1 MQRLKSEVNQL
12 TSEKLQIDSD
22 LQQRNK
28 LEEDKAKLLSEN
40 DQYDKEITVHTDC
53 IIVKVN
59 SCLCFSFFW
68 KHSIKHACR
77 MTFELSIHIYNMYMH
92 LFL

>member
-1 MQRLKSEVNQL
+1 MDSLRQKINLYTEEVQRLKSEVNQL

-40 DQYDKEITVHTDC
+40 DQYDKEITVH
-53 IIVKVN
+53 
-59 SCLCFSFFW
+59 
-68 KHSIKHACR
+68 
-77 MTFELSIHIYNMYMH
+77 
-92 LFL
+92 

>member
-28 LEEDKAKLLSEN
+28 LEEDKAKFLSEN
-40 DQYDKEITVHTDC
+40 DQYDKEITVHWLHNC
-53 IIVKVN
+53 K
-59 SCLCFSFFW
+59 SQ
-68 KHSIKHACR
+68 
-77 MTFELSIHIYNMYMH
+77 
-92 LFL
+92 